1 MHFLLL
7 TTNKKRCVYRVS
19 KKEPGKSY
27 FIIFVKHINK
37 LEETNI
43 QNVKDIFG
51 KIQEVIESDYTQ
63 KNDMIRCHLHLLV
76 HEAMKAQASSQ
87 YIPNKNAGQRIAE
100 LFLALT
106 DFANRLSVH
115 VNHLNRVVKTVTG
128 RTTSAL
134 INNRIIQEAVQLL
147 QHSNF
152 IKKHTGVS
160 PSGHRLMQT
169 A

>member
-1 MHFLLL
+1 M
-7 TTNKKRCVYRVS
+7 YRVS

-147 QHSNF
+147 QRSNF